1 MLEFEYSVHA
11 QAEDV
16 DFQCFTFQITHNLDW
31 IVRKGSELESNIV
44 SVERIREYSETTTEV
59 RCETFV
65 CLFICFSIS
74 LFVIFGSCFSRILF
88 KILSPVRAVK
98 Q

>member
-1 MLEFEYSVHA
+1 MPIV
-11 QAEDV
+11 EDV
-16 DFQCFTFQITHNLDW
+16 DVQCFTFQITHNLDW

-44 SVERIREYSETTTEV
+44 SVERIKEYSETTTEV
-59 RCETFV
+59 NARYLFV
-65 CLFICFSIS
+65 CLFVS
-74 LFVIFGSCFSRILF
+74 LFVYLIFFGNCFPRILF